1 MLHLHDRRGV
11 LIFLK
16 VLYNG
21 KSGSIP
27 LSLDQIADIGK
38 APKKRQTKAPAGVK
52 DKKPARQSKL
62 AKEHN
67 ISAAEELE
75 IKEAFSL
82 FAAPHP
88 DYPSVKEGAIPS
100 TTVRRVLTALGT
112 PPNSPEELQELLE
125 AVDPDESGYVPYDH
139 FVAIAALK
147 LNNRTEDDRQ
157 EEIEAAF
164 NLFVGKEG
172 TERIT
177 LAALRRVAR
186 ELKEDVDEQ
195 LLKDMINEANG
206 GSGLQQGVDLEEFE
220 AVMKRAGVF

>member
-1 MLHLHDRRGV
+1 MV
-11 LIFLK
+11 
-16 VLYNG
+16 
-21 KSGSIP
+21 P
-27 LSLDQIADIGK
+27 LRTTKTLFGTANFRQP
-38 APKKRQTKAPAGVK
+38 PKKRQTKAQTAAK

-88 DYPSVKEGAIPS
+88 DYPSIKEGAIPS
-100 TTVRRVLTALGT
+100 SAVRRVLTALGT
-112 PPNSPEELQELLE
+112 PPSSADELRELLE
-125 AVDPDESGYVPYDH
+125 AVDPDDSGYVPYDH

-147 LNNRTEDDRQ
+147 LSGRSEDDRQ

-164 NLFVGKEG
+164 NLFTGKDG
-172 TERIT
+172 SERIT
-177 LAALRRVAR
+177 LTALKRVAR
-186 ELKEDVDEQ
+186 ELKEDVDDQ

-206 GSGLQQGVDLEEFE
+206 GSGMHQGVDLSEFE
-220 AVMKRAGVF
+220 GVMRRAGVF